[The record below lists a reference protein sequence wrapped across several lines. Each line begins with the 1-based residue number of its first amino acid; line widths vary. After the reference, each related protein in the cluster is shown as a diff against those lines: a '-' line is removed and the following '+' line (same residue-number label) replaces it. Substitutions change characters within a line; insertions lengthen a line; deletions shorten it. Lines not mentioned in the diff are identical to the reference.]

1 MILAHFR
8 KRISWYLIGVS
19 GLLSTIGYILYYS
32 RNGIAFDFSDLAYSV
47 IQLFLLESN
56 LNITPVNLPLNI
68 ARFLAP
74 ASLATAVIQ
83 GFLTLFSTKI
93 KQGRIKSFRGHIVI
107 FGDSPNNLSL
117 AQNTGNEGKEYV
129 LAQPGL
135 PIAGAEAETE
145 GLFITKLNHLNT
157 EALADTGFYHCRYF
171 IISCI
176 EDGRSLSYANE
187 LLHSIDLQRVI
198 KPIDFIIVFNNP
210 EWTEY
215 SYDLGITGQVSAEL
229 LSHQYIKFRYLNYKD
244 TAIRRVMLN
253 HAPDVYRPVKSLND
267 PGCSVCVIG
276 FNEIAE
282 RMMVNLALNSH
293 YINGLKLQL
302 HLFTDSQD
310 GFDDFASK
318 YQLSNMLDFS
328 FHKYQE
334 IMQFSEPV
342 SAIYLAGLDETRLL
356 SVFSAILRN
365 QTLLNRPKIIIS
377 DTPQSAGSLLVNEH
391 TSFIDLRAE
400 ATVFSTII
408 DESIDE
414 LARII
419 HNDYLKKLPRIDP
432 LRPTHRPWDNLPD
445 EIRNRSRQ
453 QADHLWIKLR
463 SLNVKT
469 TAIES
474 TEKEFEIIKDE
485 RLEALSKAEHDR
497 WCAYMF
503 YKGWKPGETRDDA
516 LKIHTD
522 LIPYEDLSE
531 EIKQYDR
538 NVILN
543 MPLLLKELGY
553 KIVENPLA

>member
-19 GLLSTIGYILYYS
+19 GLLSTIGYILYYT

-56 LNITPVNLPLNI
+56 LNITPINLPLNI

-83 GFLTLFSTKI
+83 GFLTLFSSKI
-93 KQGRIKSFRGHIVI
+93 KQGRIKSFREHIVI
-107 FGDSPNNLSL
+107 FGDSPNNLPL
-117 AQNTGNEGKEYV
+117 AQNLENEGRKYV
-129 LAQPGL
+129 LALPGL
-135 PIAGAEAETE
+135 PAAGAEAETE
-145 GLFITKLNHLNT
+145 GIFATNLTQLNI
-157 EALADTGFYHCRYF
+157 EALANTGFYNCRYF
-171 IISCI
+171 IISCA
-176 EDGRSLSYANE
+176 EDGRSLRYASE

-198 KPIDFIIVFNNP
+198 KPIDLIIVFNNP

-215 SYDLGITGQVSAEL
+215 SYDLGITEQVSAEAL
-229 LSHQYIKFRYLNYKD
+229 NHKYLKFRYLNYKD
-244 TAIRRVMLN
+244 TAIRRVMLK
-253 HAPDVYRPVKSLND
+253 HAPDVYRPVQKVSD
-267 PGCSVCVIG
+267 PECSVCVTG
-276 FNEIAE
+276 FNEIAA
-282 RMMVNLALNSH
+282 RLILNLALNSH
-293 YINGLKLQL
+293 YINGLKLQV

-310 GFDDFASK
+310 DFDDFYSK

-328 FHKYQE
+328 FYKYQE
-334 IMQFSEPV
+334 IAQFSEPV

-356 SVFSAILRN
+356 SAFSALFRN
-365 QTLLNRPKIIIS
+365 QVLANCPRIIIS
-377 DTPQSAGSLLVNEH
+377 DTPQSAGSLLVNAH
-391 TSFIDLRAE
+391 TAFIDLSAE
-400 ATVFSTII
+400 VTVFSTII
-408 DESIDE
+408 DESIDK

-419 HNDYLKKLPRIDP
+419 HTDYLKKLPRIDP
-432 LRPTHRPWDNLPD
+432 LRPTHRPWDDLPD

-474 TEKEFEIIKDE
+474 TEKEFDLIYDE
-485 RLEALSKAEHDR
+485 RLEALSKAEHNR
-497 WCAYMF
+497 WCAYMY
-503 YKGWKPGETRDDA
+503 YKGWKPGEKRDDA

-522 LIPYEDLSE
+522 LIPYEALSE

-553 KIVENPLA
+553 KIVGNPLT